1 MTTTTDSTN
10 VTDATAV
17 ARDWLAAFGDAASS
31 AASTGDA
38 TTLTDL
44 FAPDGWWKD
53 RLATR
58 WDYTTV
64 EGREKI
70 AALLTGPDAVP
81 DSLSFTDLTL
91 DPTYLPVEVPGAWIQ
106 AIFTFSHAR
115 GTGSGV
121 IRLISDG
128 NTGDWKAF
136 TFYAVLEVLTGHTP
150 TTGPNRVKGV
160 THGGTRTQVN
170 WADWRRSATDYADH
184 DPQVVIIG
192 AGHCGLEVAAELGQ
206 SGVDAL
212 LIERNAR
219 VGDNWRKRYHSLV
232 MHDPVHSNHMPYL
245 PFPTNWPTFTAK
257 DKIGD
262 WFEAYASVMEL
273 NVWTSTEFTG
283 ASYDEDAH
291 RWTLTVAHD
300 GKERTLHPA
309 HIVLATGISG
319 KPSAPCL
326 PGKEKFDGEFLH
338 SSAFRDGADFEGKKV
353 VIVGASN
360 SAHDIAHDLAEHGV
374 DVTMVQR
381 SSTQVAGSQN
391 MIDVL
396 FEGLY
401 GEGMDVRHGDL
412 LAGSLP
418 LPVMFQLH
426 RDAAFA
432 EIQRRDADMI
442 EGLKASG
449 YNFNP
454 IGVQELFHRRGGGY
468 YIDVG
473 AAQAIIDG
481 RIRMKSGVEVA
492 DFGPHE
498 VTFTDGSTMDADA
511 VILATGYGNVRSV
524 IGDLFGEEV
533 RGKVTDIWGVGEDD
547 EMRGVWR
554 PTGQEGLWVMGGN
567 MFLAR
572 QNARPLA
579 LQIVAAEDRN
589 NDAAEGQRP

>member
-1 MTTTTDSTN
+1 MTTTLDQTSDATTATDATTVASDWLTSFADAARAA
-10 VTDATAV
+10 VSSHDATAV
-17 ARDWLAAFGDAASS
+17 
-31 AASTGDA
+31 
-38 TTLTDL
+38 TDL
-44 FAPDGWWKD
+44 FTPDGWWKD
-53 RLATR
+53 RLTTR

-64 EGREKI
+64 QGQADI
-70 AALLTGPDAVP
+70 ADLLAGPDAAS
-81 DSLSFTDLTL
+81 DALSFTDVAL
-91 DPTYLPVEVPGAWIQ
+91 DPTYPPVEVPGAWIQ
-106 AIFTFSHAR
+106 AIFTFTHVR

-121 IRLISDG
+121 VRLVPADG
-128 NTGDWKAF
+128 TWQAF
-136 TFYAVLEVLTGHTP
+136 TFFTVIEELAGHTP
-150 TTGPNRVKGV
+150 TTGTNRVKGV
-160 THGGTRTQVN
+160 AHGGTRTQVN
-170 WADWRRSATDYADH
+170 WADRRRAATDYTDR
-184 DPQVVIIG
+184 DPQVVVIG

-206 SGVDAL
+206 NGVDTL
-212 LIERNAR
+212 LIERNER

-245 PFPTNWPTFTAK
+245 PFPANWPTFTAK

-283 ASYDEDAH
+283 ASYDDATH
-291 RWTLTVAHD
+291 RWTLTVTRD
-300 GKERTLHPA
+300 GEERTLHPH

-319 KPSAPCL
+319 KPSSPHL
-326 PGKEKFDGEFLH
+326 PGEEKFAGEMLH
-338 SSAFRDGADFEGKKV
+338 SSQFRDGADFEGKKV

-360 SAHDIAHDLAEHGV
+360 SAHDIAHDLAEHSV

-381 SSTQVAGSQN
+381 SSTQVAGSKN

-396 FEGLY
+396 FDGLY

-412 LAGSLP
+412 LAGSFP

-442 EGLKASG
+442 EGLKAAG
-449 YNFNP
+449 YSFNP
-454 IGVQELFHRRGGGY
+454 VGVQELFHRRGGGY

-481 RIRMKSGVEVA
+481 QIRMKSGVEVA
-492 DFGPHE
+492 DFSAHSI
-498 VTFTDGSTMDADA
+498 TFTDGSTTDADI

-524 IGDLFGEEV
+524 IGDLFGAEV
-533 RGKVTDIWGVGEDD
+533 RAKVTDIWGVGDDD

-567 MFLAR
+567 MFMAR

-579 LQIVAAEDRN
+579 LQIVAAEDR
-589 NDAAEGQRP
+589 AVHLRP

>member
-1 MTTTTDSTN
+1 MTAPTDQATDQTATTIARAWLADFHAAAS
-10 VTDATAV
+10 DGDPIAV
-17 ARDWLAAFGDAASS
+17 A
-31 AASTGDA
+31 
-38 TTLTDL
+38 DL
-44 FAPDGWWKD
+44 FTPDGWWKD
-53 RLATR
+53 RLTTR

-64 EGREKI
+64 QGRDRI
-70 AALLTGPDAVP
+70 ADLFTANPDG
-81 DSLSFTDLTL
+81 LSITDLAL
-91 DPTYLPVEVPGAWIQ
+91 DPTYPPVELPGAWIQ
-106 AIFTFSHAR
+106 AIFTFAHAR

-121 IRLISDG
+121 VRLVRDEDSG
-128 NTGDWKAF
+128 NYRAF
-136 TFYAVLEVLTGHTP
+136 TFYTVIEELAGHP
-150 TTGPNRVKGV
+150 ATTGDHRIRGV
-160 THGGTRTQVN
+160 EHGGTRTQVN
-170 WADWRRSATDYADH
+170 WADRRTASRDYTDH
-184 DPQVVIIG
+184 DPQVVVIG
-192 AGHCGLEVAAELGQ
+192 AGHCGLEVSAELGQ
-206 SGVDAL
+206 FGVDTL
-212 LIERNAR
+212 LIERNDR
-219 VGDNWRKRYHSLV
+219 VGDNWRQRYHSLV

-245 PFPTNWPTFTAK
+245 PFPANWPTFTAK

-283 ASYDEDAH
+283 ASYDEDEG
-291 RWTLTVAHD
+291 RWTLTVTRTAPD
-300 GKERTLHPA
+300 GTEQRTLHPH

-319 KPSAPCL
+319 KPSSPHL
-326 PGKEKFDGEFLH
+326 PGQEKFDGELLH
-338 SSAFRDGADFEGKKV
+338 SSQFRDGGDFEGKKV

-374 DVTMVQR
+374 DVTMIQR
-381 SSTQVAGSQN
+381 SSTQVAGSKN

-396 FEGLY
+396 FDGLY

-412 LAGSLP
+412 LAGSFP

-442 EGLKASG
+442 EGLKAAG

-454 IGVQELFHRRGGGY
+454 VGVQELFHRRGGGY

-481 RIRMKSGVEVA
+481 RIRVKSGVEVA
-492 DFGPHE
+492 DFAPRE
-498 VTFTDGSTMDADA
+498 VVFTDGATTGADV
-511 VILATGYGNVRSV
+511 VILATGYGNVRDI
-524 IGDLFGEEV
+524 IGDLFGEET
-533 RGKVTDIWGVGEDD
+533 RAKVTDIWGVGADD

-554 PTGQEGLWVMGGN
+554 PTGQDGLWVMGGN

-579 LQIVAAEDRN
+579 LQIVAAEDAAGKRRT
-589 NDAAEGQRP
+589 DAD